1 MKRANKLPDGK
12 ERNRTRKGLAL
23 EIGVFLVLGVII
35 IFRIKEQLIM
45 YSDNILFSIN
55 NGAPSFGTEIDC
67 MDAIITVYRDQRV
80 EVTMNDE
87 QRLTIAQFY
96 LDNKDYKKIK
106 WIASPRKIARLKIGF
121 DIGAC
126 DSSSSYIALY
136 DENDEI
142 TKVVG
147 GYAIFGLRF
156 NLIYD
161 KIHEILEPYGI
172 KEKIQAYKQEYRSML
187 AEVGTYNFSSN
198 ILFSTNHGA
207 AGFGTEADCTDA
219 TIVVYT
225 DKTVRVFM
233 DVDDKPEVAS
243 FELTEEDY
251 RKLEMVASPQ
261 KISRIMTLDDWG
273 VCDGNSS
280 DITLYD
286 ENDEI
291 LVTKGGYMVIGK
303 EYHKIYNEIH
313 QILSPYGIE
322 KKVEEYRDF
331 MRKEDK

>member
-1 MKRANKLPDGK
+1 MKRVNKSQEDK
-12 ERNRTRKGLAL
+12 ESSRTRKELVL
-23 EIGVFLVLGVII
+23 EIGAFFILGVILF
-35 IFRIKEQLIM
+35 FRIKGQFVT

-67 MDAIITVYRDQRV
+67 MDAIITVFRDQRV
-80 EVTMNDE
+80 EVSMNDE
-87 QRLTIAQFY
+87 QHLTIAQFY
-96 LDNKDYKKIK
+96 LDDKDYKKIK
-106 WIASPRKIARLKIGF
+106 WIASPRKIARLKMGL

-126 DSSSSYIALY
+126 DSSSSYITLY

-147 GYAIFGLRF
+147 GYAVFGLRF

-172 KEKIQAYKQEYRSML
+172 KEKIKAYKQEYRSML

-198 ILFSTNHGA
+198 ILFSTNQGA

-243 FELTEEDY
+243 FKLTEEDY

-261 KISRIMTLDDWG
+261 KISTLMVLDDWN
-273 VCDGNSS
+273 VCDGNAS
-280 DITLYD
+280 DITVYD

-291 LVTKGGYMVIGK
+291 LVTKGGYMVIGN

-313 QILSPYGIE
+313 QILEPYGIE
-322 KKVEEYRDF
+322 KKVEEYRNI
-331 MRKEDK
+331 MREEYK